1 LNSGE
6 PASRGTLEAI
16 DELYGT
22 LGGDVLGLIGAD
34 VTAKADDALVD
45 GLVRLLIDMRQE
57 ARQTRDWA
65 RADAIRDRLAGLGVV
80 LEDGPEGT
88 RWRLSRQD

>member
-1 LNSGE
+1 M
-6 PASRGTLEAI
+6 
-16 DELYGT
+16 YGT
-22 LGGDVLGLIGAD
+22 LGGDVLGLIPAD
-34 VTAKADDALVD
+34 VAVRADDALVD

-65 RADAIRDRLAGLGVV
+65 RADTIRDHLAGLGVV
-80 LEDGPEGT
+80 LEDGAEGT